1 MANWKKIG
9 IISGIG
15 AGLVGLATY
24 ASRLSKA
31 STNSETVV
39 KANIHSIKLEGITIR
54 IDVQIKNPSS
64 VGFKIKY
71 PFVKA
76 MFKDSI
82 IGTSQVID
90 KTITIPKNGEVNV
103 EGIMILVP
111 FTGLFSVGAGLL
123 KALTQNDSA
132 VITVKT
138 ITNVDLGWKKLP
150 YEKSTDITLRNKA

>member
-1 MANWKKIG
+1 
-9 IISGIG
+9 
-15 AGLVGLATY
+15 
-24 ASRLSKA
+24 
-31 STNSETVV
+31 
-39 KANIHSIKLEGITIR
+39 
-54 IDVQIKNPSS
+54 
-64 VGFKIKY
+64 
-71 PFVKA
+71 

-111 FTGLFSVGAGLL
+111 YTGLFSVGAGLL

-150 YEKSTDITLRNKA
+150 YEKSSDITLRNKA